1 MPDGFSLNIDPN
13 FLRDLAKADA
23 AIEKLID
30 KNNTLAHSTITAF
43 QKMSNSGVIP
53 YIKELETRLNA
64 LQSISSSI
72 GDKPAHGMVQL
83 KYDVSNAIDVINK
96 LIISLKDTKQ
106 YASEMSS
113 ELAKTSMK
121 LVEASN
127 DEFRMVKSLR
137 IERENNTKRELNE
150 YQQIIQKINELT
162 EVQKRAS
169 QVINAPQNSGMYN
182 AAKQAYTESVRQIE
196 ELNNRKIEL
205 EKKYEVEIQVLYEQ
219 NAINRFNSI
228 QKNNE
233 NEIRLE
239 EDKRIK
245 LAKEYEK
252 ELEDK
257 RRAEREL
264 ISFAKNASKRYTS
277 DIQREEQLKVD
288 SGKKSVIRD
297 YQERFK
303 LQEEELRRSLEN
315 VKIKREAEIR
325 LNDERI
331 SGILRANQ
339 LDEEMAQ
346 KAIKRNSEV
355 RASLIAR
362 YKTSGDL
369 SNNAMAA
376 YERLSSGKG
385 VLSVNNISS
394 VLSKLQQAQGS
405 INLKTK
411 EGRDRYEEI
420 GNAIKNLQSLLN
432 AVGTASERNLQI
444 AEKESKVRASL
455 FRYIQSSGD
464 TTKQADAAYNR
475 IYGDKGVQSV
485 ANFKN
490 VLSSLELAQSKINQR
505 TEEGRK
511 KYDEFEVKINRVK
524 QSIEDLSNRSKKAAQ
539 EEEKSNNDRIKSI
552 NDLLQAQSKYRAF
565 MYSYRQRSGDTSNQ
579 AIAAYNRLYGEHGVK
594 SVNNMNRAL
603 QRLQDAQNK
612 LNLKTDKGRQKY
624 DELGKKIQQIKR
636 DLDKA
641 TQANEK
647 FHNSHSKLLNTTY
660 QLQRK
665 LALLFSVSAIQGYM
679 DKLVNVRKEFELQQ
693 KSLQVLLRDKDQ
705 ADKLWQ
711 QTIDLAVKSPFRV
724 SQLVSYTKQL
734 AAYRIESDKLY
745 DTTKML
751 SDVSAGL
758 GVDMQRIILA
768 FGQVR
773 AANFLRGTELRQFTE
788 AGIPMLDELAQMF
801 TELEGR
807 VVKAGDVFERIS
819 KRMVTFRDVEEVF
832 KRMTSS
838 SGVFYNMQEE
848 QSKTLFGMIS
858 NLHDSIDLMLNDI
871 GRSND
876 GIIKDM
882 VSLTRDLVENWRG
895 VATVLKQV
903 GVTLAMI
910 GLAKFVTGWRI
921 ASTAIATGSTSAALA
936 MNGMAG
942 SAARLRIAMSTL
954 GKTISAHP
962 WFLLVGVVASAGH
975 ALWEYIEAIDAANA
989 KYDDMSRRE
998 IAHIDQLEELQ
1009 KKTEQYNAIIEDGT
1023 SSEQARN
1030 KAQLENDKILSQIK
1044 AKYPELYP
1052 LIIQQKNKTIDL
1064 TKAIERQ
1071 NEVLEVNIAL
1081 QQKAKGNFF
1090 QEDFSEN
1097 YKDALESQDALKSSL
1112 VSLQSEASQASVQ
1125 LKKLL
1130 ANGEISKDV
1139 ANDFDRL
1146 FKSIRKAKNFEEAK
1160 EYVYEL
1166 SDAFEKIGNDANI
1179 RLPLFDIF
1187 DDVRNKF
1194 AELNSEQINYTNSLS
1209 TWGENLDNQM
1219 DAFRIGIEDAMDG
1232 LSSDEANKKATQWV
1246 NQQLDALG
1254 VVDKELKK
1262 WAQQYI
1268 VRETGIELNFVDEG
1282 KKVYTEADLTKE
1294 WQKKIWGAIKKV
1306 ESTNPDIRLGVTLE
1320 DVATQDLAT
1329 VIKTLRESVES
1340 AIKENKNV
1348 VDVGKI
1354 VGQVAY
1360 TPQQIQNAKD
1370 SVEPL
1375 QALADVIGLIIK
1387 QTSGNKGKDWMSEVV
1402 KGIKE
1407 AHQEYIKLNKTLD
1420 DSEAKQLALNKYAKS
1435 FAESAKNAGLKDISL
1450 GQFKFETEEG
1460 AIEALTFLKNKLP
1473 KSAKQARFKLE
1484 EAIGEIRGEVR
1495 IRTKAEDDKL
1505 LIEQIEDMFSGYEM
1519 SIELQKLNIPPDLAK
1534 QLFNI
1539 DTLTLPE
1546 LKNKVISMESQFVG
1560 TDMEEEYRKF
1570 LKKIDEMEEKAQM
1583 ERLKKYSKYLAKAQ
1597 SERVKIKLEEMR
1609 QLAEIEK
1616 LGFNET
1622 QKEQITQ
1629 SIQLETK
1636 QKMDK
1641 AEWEAFKDTDLYV
1654 QMFEDLGV
1662 VSDKVLNDLKTR
1674 LIDIRG
1680 SLSDLSPREL
1690 KEVVSQ
1696 LEKVTSE
1703 QISRNPFEN
1712 LGDTIDKG
1720 VKALKRLNQEQ
1731 EEYSNALKEQ
1741 EVTQNRVDSLQIAN
1755 KQAEAQMESAKAIL
1769 LSKDATIKQRNEAQH
1784 IISISKSTINQ
1795 NDKLLDVEIKR
1806 LATQKG
1812 ITEAAARKLILT
1824 RAEVSELNKTANS
1837 VGVWGSTITD
1847 SVSQVTSMLENCGI
1861 DFGEEFEGVL
1871 SGLGQAFGALENIDL
1886 TKPMSVISGVTRV
1899 VAGLG
1904 NAFASIFGFGNKDKK
1919 KEKQIQ
1925 REIKFVEDLER
1936 AYEKLEKA
1944 IDNAYSINTLQANG
1958 QAAKKNIDAQ
1968 IASYNKMIEAEE
1980 DKKDTDED
1988 RIKEW
1993 QLAIEDLIEQKAEL
2007 DKELVSVA
2015 TSGIMDD
2022 VLSASQEFT
2031 NAWLEAFN
2039 ETGDGLSGLEA
2050 NFKETMLEMVKQQA
2064 AMLISQAYVDKWKK
2078 QLEQYIN
2085 PDDLELS
2092 TDEAKKWVDA
2102 VSNSLPQLN
2111 DALTRYFE
2119 AMKQAGVDL
2128 SGGEQSDLSGLQR
2141 GISGITESQADI
2153 LAAYANSCRFFL
2165 ANIDT
2170 TLASIANQIL
2180 GGGNMPNPMLSEL
2193 KTQTEMIRAIR
2204 DMFSSV
2210 IRNGHPTFGGAFIKV
2225 AL

>member
-1 MPDGFSLNIDPN
+1 MADGFVLNVDAK
-13 FLRDLAKADA
+13 FLQDLEKADKKMSDLVDKSNSLSKSVVEA
-23 AIEKLID
+23 FNKISTQGVDPFLEKLRQQKIALEAIANVD
-30 KNNTLAHSTITAF
+30 IGKNPS
-43 QKMSNSGVIP
+43 KG
-53 YIKELETRLNA
+53 
-64 LQSISSSI
+64 IS
-72 GDKPAHGMVQL
+72 VLL
-83 KYDVSNAIDVINK
+83 KSASQAVDQINK
-96 LIISLKDTKQ
+96 LIIALQGAGTAMDVNRATKKVDSEIKKETDSYLK
-106 YASEMSS
+106 
-113 ELAKTSMK
+113 
-121 LVEASN
+121 
-127 DEFRMVKSLR
+127 
-137 IERENNTKRELNE
+137 
-150 YQQIIQKINELT
+150 
-162 EVQKRAS
+162 
-169 QVINAPQNSGMYN
+169 
-182 AAKQAYTESVRQIE
+182 
-196 ELNNRKIEL
+196 EL
-205 EKKYEVEIQVLYEQ
+205 EKQ
-219 NAINRFNSI
+219 
-228 QKNNE
+228 
-233 NEIRLE
+233 
-239 EDKRIK
+239 IK
-245 LAKEYEK
+245 ARQEY
-252 ELEDK
+252 LS
-257 RRAEREL
+257 R
-264 ISFAKNASKRYTS
+264 
-277 DIQREEQLKVD
+277 
-288 SGKKSVIRD
+288 
-297 YQERFK
+297 QERVE
-303 LQEEELRRSLEN
+303 QER
-315 VKIKREAEIR
+315 VKITQDATKQVESEIKKET
-325 LNDERI
+325 D
-331 SGILRANQ
+331 
-339 LDEEMAQ
+339 
-346 KAIKRNSEV
+346 
-355 RASLIAR
+355 
-362 YKTSGDL
+362 
-369 SNNAMAA
+369 A
-376 YERLSSGKG
+376 YL
-385 VLSVNNISS
+385 
-394 VLSKLQQAQGS
+394 
-405 INLKTK
+405 
-411 EGRDRYEEI
+411 
-420 GNAIKNLQSLLN
+420 KNL
-432 AVGTASERNLQI
+432 EI
-444 AEKESKVRASL
+444 
-455 FRYIQSSGD
+455 
-464 TTKQADAAYNR
+464 
-475 IYGDKGVQSV
+475 
-485 ANFKN
+485 
-490 VLSSLELAQSKINQR
+490 KI
-505 TEEGRK
+505 
-511 KYDEFEVKINRVK
+511 
-524 QSIEDLSNRSKKAAQ
+524 KAAQ
-539 EEEKSNNDRIKSI
+539 EQQLRNDQIRSQRESIAKQAKANVEAEIKAENDAYLKGLNDRIR
-552 NDLLQAQSKYRAF
+552 QAQEYQARNERVASERKRIESEVVKHVENEIKKEKDAHLKSLSDQIKARQEYLERVRKLQEVQARKESEMRAKEF
-565 MYSYRQRSGDTSNQ
+565 RRIQQYGDTSGQ
-579 AIAAYNRLYGEHGVK
+579 ATSAYSRLYGEHGIK
-594 SVNNMNRAL
+594 SINNMNRAL

-612 LNLKTDKGRQKY
+612 LNLNTDKGRQKY

-647 FHNSHSKLLNTTY
+647 FHNSHSKLLNTTD

-665 LALLFSVSAIQGYM
+665 LALLFSISAIQGYM

-903 GVTLAMI
+903 GVALAMI
-910 GLAKFVTGWRI
+910 GLAKFVIGWRI

-962 WFLLVGVVASAGH
+962 WFLLVGAVASAGH

-1009 KKTEQYNAIIEDGT
+1009 KKTEQYNAIIEDGNA
-1023 SSEQARN
+1023 SEQARN

-1052 LIIQQKNKTIDL
+1052 LIVQQENKTIDL

-1071 NEVLEVNIAL
+1071 NEVLEANIAL
-1081 QQKAKGNFF
+1081 QQKAKGDFF

-1112 VSLQSEASQASVQ
+1112 VSLQSEASQASAQ

-1130 ANGEISKDV
+1130 ANGEISQDV
-1139 ANDFDRL
+1139 ANNFDRL

-1166 SDAFEKIGNDANI
+1166 SDAFKKIGNDANLRI
-1179 RLPLFDIF
+1179 PLFDLF

-1194 AELNSEQINYTNSLS
+1194 AELNSEQINYTKSLS
-1209 TWGENLDNQM
+1209 SWGQNLNNQM
-1219 DAFRIGIEDAMDG
+1219 DAFKVGIQDAMDG

-1254 VVDKELKK
+1254 VVDNELKK

-1268 VRETGIELNFVDEG
+1268 VRETGIELTFVDEG

-1329 VIKTLRESVES
+1329 VIKTLKESVES

-1348 VDVGKI
+1348 VDVGQI

-1473 KSAKQARFKLE
+1473 QSAKQARFKLE

-1539 DTLTLPE
+1539 DALTLPE
-1546 LKNKVISMESQFVG
+1546 LKNKVVSMESKFVG

-1570 LKKIDEMEEKAQM
+1570 LKKIDEMEDKQNI
-1583 ERLKKYSKYLAKAQ
+1583 ERLKKFVKFLAKTSDEIANVQKQGALDITYAQ
-1597 SERVKIKLEEMR
+1597 NLFWGGKIDAKEYSEIIKNVVNEVNKDISKINLEKFKESPEYIAAMGDMAGYTITELSKLSDKIRDLISENAKSMTPDEIKAYNDALNKINEQVNEIKSPFGKSWLSELREINSLEKELTKEKEKQLRLQQELKNKQDSLDALNKKLEELR
-1609 QLAEIEK
+1609 K
-1616 LGFNET
+1616 LPPSVVR
-1622 QKEQITQ
+1622 
-1629 SIQLETK
+1629 SIQI
-1636 QKMDK
+1636 Q
-1641 AEWEAFKDTDLYV
+1641 
-1654 QMFEDLGV
+1654 G
-1662 VSDKVLNDLKTR
+1662 VLNDINQVQKGISNVNGQLNTTAGNISSIGGK
-1674 LIDIRG
+1674 
-1680 SLSDLSPREL
+1680 
-1690 KEVVSQ
+1690 
-1696 LEKVTSE
+1696 LEKVLGGMGSSVAAVDMIIKG
-1703 QISRNPFEN
+1703 ISQSIEA
-1712 LGDTIDKG
+1712 TIQMFNDFKSMMDSFGVETDKG
-1720 VKALKRLNQEQ
+1720 AWQDISLAMETLGEVNQ
-1731 EEYSNALKEQ
+1731 K
-1741 EVTQNRVDSLQIAN
+1741 
-1755 KQAEAQMESAKAIL
+1755 
-1769 LSKDATIKQRNEAQH
+1769 
-1784 IISISKSTINQ
+1784 
-1795 NDKLLDVEIKR
+1795 
-1806 LATQKG
+1806 ATQGWEDLKSG
-1812 ITEAAARKLILT
+1812 NIAGA
-1824 RAEVSELNKTANS
+1824 VANT
-1837 VGVWGSTITD
+1837 VGV
-1847 SVSQVTSMLENCGI
+1847 VTSL
-1861 DFGEEFEGVL
+1861 
-1871 SGLGQAFGALENIDL
+1871 
-1886 TKPMSVISGVTRV
+1886 ISG
-1899 VAGLG
+1899 
-1904 NAFASIFGFGNKDKK
+1904 INKIHDAKY
-1919 KEKQIQ
+1919 ERRIQ
-1925 REIKFVEDLER
+1925 REAEFVESLQH
-1936 AYEKLEKA
+1936 AYEKLGKA
-1944 IDNAYSINTLQANG
+1944 IEDAYSIDTLEKSGKNAKANL
-1958 QAAKKNIDAQ
+1958 QSQ
-1968 IASYNKMIEAEE
+1968 IQSYYKMIDAEE
-1980 DKKDTDED
+1980 DKKDTDDD

-1993 QLAIEDLIEQKAEL
+1993 KYQIEELKQQIEDLNK
-2007 DKELVSVA
+2007 DLVSTA
-2015 TSGIMDD
+2015 TAGILDS

-2031 NAWLEAFN
+2031 DAWLEAFN
-2039 ETGDGLSGLEA
+2039 ETGDGLSGLET

-2064 AMLISQAYVDKWKK
+2064 AMLISQAYVERWKK

-2085 PDDLELS
+2085 PEDLELS
-2092 TDEAKKWVDA
+2092 TDEAKRWVNA
-2102 VSNSLPQLN
+2102 VTTSLPQLN
-2111 DALTRYFE
+2111 EALEKYFI
-2119 AMKQAGVDL
+2119 AMKQAGVDI
-2128 SGGEQSDLSGLQR
+2128 SGGSDSELSGLQR
-2141 GISGITESQADI
+2141 GIQGVTEETAQI
-2153 LAAYANSCRFFL
+2153 IEAYLNSIRFFV
-2165 ANIDT
+2165 AEQT
-2170 TLASIANQIL
+2170 TYLSQIASSFGNTEMENPMVEQLRIIASQTTAINTLLQSLTRGGHTL
-2180 GGGNMPNPMLSEL
+2180 GGVGL
-2193 KTQTEMIRAIR
+2193 K
-2204 DMFSSV
+2204 V
-2210 IRNGHPTFGGAFIKV
+2210 FIS
-2225 AL
+2225 

>member
-1 MPDGFSLNIDPN
+1 MPDGFSLSLDPKFLQDLEKAEQKLKDIAETSDKTSKAIIKN
-13 FLRDLAKADA
+13 FQEATDKGVGYFLSQMRKANEQLLSFSNA
-23 AIEKLID
+23 S
-30 KNNTLAHSTITAF
+30 KNM
-43 QKMSNSGVIP
+43 K
-53 YIKELETRLNA
+53 
-64 LQSISSSI
+64 I
-72 GDKPAHGMVQL
+72 GD
-83 KYDVSNAIDVINK
+83 VSGLSSMNKMASQSTDIINK
-96 LIISLKDTKQ
+96 LIDALVKL
-106 YASEMSS
+106 SS
-113 ELAKTSMK
+113 EQSKI
-121 LVEASN
+121 
-127 DEFRMVKSLR
+127 KSSSS
-137 IERENNTKRELNE
+137 KDSDVS
-150 YQQIIQKINELT
+150 KINSLYRERIKLMKQLEHFAQLGAKGMTLT
-162 EVQKRAS
+162 NEESSSISSIHQRLQVIDMEIKSYQKRTDLS
-169 QVINAPQNSGMYN
+169 
-182 AAKQAYTESVRQIE
+182 KQAIRS
-196 ELNNRKIEL
+196 L
-205 EKKYEVEIQVLYEQ
+205 IQGE
-219 NAINRFNSI
+219 ADFSI
-228 QKNNE
+228 AQG
-233 NEIRLE
+233 NEIRKRQKLVDDE
-239 EDKRIK
+239 NRKKEDKVRQEALQNEK
-245 LAKEYEK
+245 LASLDKKRAEDIVKQQQK
-252 ELEDK
+252 ELNDYRAYLKSKQDMYK
-257 RRAEREL
+257 RM
-264 ISFAKNASKRYTS
+264 F
-277 DIQREEQLKVD
+277 D
-288 SGKKSVIRD
+288 
-297 YQERFK
+297 
-303 LQEEELRRSLEN
+303 
-315 VKIKREAEIR
+315 
-325 LNDERI
+325 
-331 SGILRANQ
+331 
-339 LDEEMAQ
+339 
-346 KAIKRNSEV
+346 
-355 RASLIAR
+355 
-362 YKTSGDL
+362 
-369 SNNAMAA
+369 
-376 YERLSSGKG
+376 
-385 VLSVNNISS
+385 
-394 VLSKLQQAQGS
+394 
-405 INLKTK
+405 
-411 EGRDRYEEI
+411 
-420 GNAIKNLQSLLN
+420 
-432 AVGTASERNLQI
+432 QI
-444 AEKESKVRASL
+444 AKQESQMRSKS
-455 FRYIQSSGD
+455 
-464 TTKQADAAYNR
+464 YNR
-475 IYGDKGVQSV
+475 
-485 ANFKN
+485 F
-490 VLSSLELAQSKINQR
+490 
-505 TEEGRK
+505 
-511 KYDEFEVKINRVK
+511 
-524 QSIEDLSNRSKKAAQ
+524 
-539 EEEKSNNDRIKSI
+539 
-552 NDLLQAQSKYRAF
+552 QA
-565 MYSYRQRSGDTSNQ
+565 SGDTSNQ
-579 AIAAYNRLYGEHGVK
+579 ATAAYNRLYGEHGIK

-612 LNLKTDKGRQKY
+612 LNLNTDKGRQKY

-647 FHNSHSKLLNTTY
+647 FHNSHSKLLNTTD

-807 VVKAGDVFERIS
+807 AVKAGDVFERIS

-942 SAARLRIAMSTL
+942 SAARLRIALSTL
-954 GKTISAHP
+954 GKTISSNP
-962 WFLLVGVVASAGH
+962 WFLLVGAVASAGH

-1009 KKTEQYNAIIEDGT
+1009 KKTEQYNAIIEDGN

-1052 LIIQQKNKTIDL
+1052 LIVQQENKTIDL

-1081 QQKAKGNFF
+1081 QQKAKGDFF

-1112 VSLQSEASQASVQ
+1112 VSLQSEASQASVK
-1125 LKKLL
+1125 LKALSS
-1130 ANGEISKDV
+1130 NGELPKDV
-1139 ANDFDRL
+1139 AKSFDTL
-1146 FKSIRKAKNFEEAK
+1146 FKSLRKSKSLEEARVVIN
-1160 EYVYEL
+1160 E
-1166 SDAFEKIGNDANI
+1166 I
-1179 RLPLFDIF
+1179 
-1187 DDVRNKF
+1187 NKSF
-1194 AELNSEQINYTNSLS
+1194 SQLGVGMRGKAELHNVIAEIKDDFASLWKSQQDYTNALDS
-1209 TWGENLDNQM
+1209 WGANLDKQM
-1219 DAFRIGIEDAMDG
+1219 DAFRVGIEDAMVG
-1232 LSSDEANKKATQWV
+1232 LDPSNRNQAATQWV
-1246 NQQLDALG
+1246 NQQLEALG
-1254 VVDKELKK
+1254 VVDNELKK

-1268 VRETGIELNFVDEG
+1268 VRKTGIQLTFVDEG
-1282 KKVYTEADLTKE
+1282 KKEYTEADLIKE

-1329 VIKTLRESVES
+1329 VIKTLKESVES

-1348 VDVGKI
+1348 IDVGQI
-1354 VGQVAY
+1354 VDQVAY
-1360 TPQQIQNAKD
+1360 TPKQIQNAKD

-1460 AIEALTFLKNKLP
+1460 AIEALTFLKDKLP
-1473 KSAKQARFKLE
+1473 QSAKQARFKLE

-1495 IRTKAEDDKL
+1495 IRTKAEDDKI

-1534 QLFNI
+1534 KLFNI
-1539 DTLTLPE
+1539 DALTLPE
-1546 LKNKVISMESQFVG
+1546 LKDKVVSMESKFVG

-1583 ERLKKYSKYLAKAQ
+1583 ERLKKYSKYLVKAQ

-1769 LSKDATIKQRNEAQH
+1769 LSKDATIEQRNEAQN

-1795 NDKLLDVEIKR
+1795 NNKLLDVEIKR
-1806 LATQKG
+1806 LAAQKG
-1812 ITEAAARKLILT
+1812 ITEEAAKKLILT

-1837 VGVWGSTITD
+1837 VGAWGSTITD
-1847 SVSQVTSMLENCGI
+1847 SVSQVTSMLENWGI

-1886 TKPMSVISGVTRV
+1886 TKPMSVISGVTGV
-1899 VAGLG
+1899 VSGLG

-1925 REIKFVEDLER
+1925 REIKFVEDLQR

-1944 IDNAYSINTLQANG
+1944 IDNAYSINTLQASG

-1968 IASYNKMIEAEE
+1968 IASYNKMIAAEE
-1980 DKKDTDED
+1980 DKKKTDKD

-2039 ETGDGLSGLEA
+2039 ETGDGLSGLET
-2050 NFKETMLEMVKQQA
+2050 NFKDTMLEMVKQQA
-2064 AMLISQAYVDKWKK
+2064 AMLISQAYVEKWKK

-2128 SGGEQSDLSGLQR
+2128 SGGEQSELSGLQR
-2141 GISGITESQADI
+2141 GIQSVTEETAQIIEAYMASVRFYVADS
-2153 LAAYANSCRFFL
+2153 NSKL
-2165 ANIDT
+2165 T
-2170 TLASIANQIL
+2170 MIANQIV
-2180 GGGNMPNPMLSEL
+2180 GSDETTNPMLSEL
-2193 KTQTEMIRAIR
+2193 RSQTELIRSIR
-2204 DMFSSV
+2204 DMFGSV
-2210 IRNGHPTFGGAFIKV
+2210 IKQGHSTFGGAFLKV
-2225 AL
+2225 SL

>member
-1 MPDGFSLNIDPN
+1 MPDGFSLNVDPKFLQDLENAEKKLKDIAETSDKTSKAIIKN
-13 FLRDLAKADA
+13 FQEATDKGVGYFLSQMRKANEQLLSFSNA
-23 AIEKLID
+23 S
-30 KNNTLAHSTITAF
+30 KNM
-43 QKMSNSGVIP
+43 K
-53 YIKELETRLNA
+53 
-64 LQSISSSI
+64 I
-72 GDKPAHGMVQL
+72 GD
-83 KYDVSNAIDVINK
+83 VSGLSSMNKMASQSTDVINK
-96 LIISLKDTKQ
+96 LVDALVKL
-106 YASEMSS
+106 SS
-113 ELAKTSMK
+113 EQSKSKSSSSKDSDVSKINSLYRERIKLMKQLEHFAQLGAKGMTVTNDESSSISSIRQRLQVIDMEIKSYQKRTDLSKQAIRSLIQGEADFSIAQGNEIRKRQK
-121 LVEASN
+121 LVEDENRKKEDKVRQEALHNEKLASL
-127 DEFRMVKSLR
+127 DK
-137 IERENNTKRELNE
+137 
-150 YQQIIQKINELT
+150 
-162 EVQKRAS
+162 KRAEDIVKQQQKELHDYGAYLKS
-169 QVINAPQNSGMYN
+169 KQDMYKRMFDQI
-182 AAKQAYTESVRQIE
+182 AKQESQMRS
-196 ELNNRKIEL
+196 KS
-205 EKKYEVEIQVLYEQ
+205 Y
-219 NAINRFNSI
+219 NRF
-228 QKNNE
+228 
-233 NEIRLE
+233 
-239 EDKRIK
+239 
-245 LAKEYEK
+245 
-252 ELEDK
+252 
-257 RRAEREL
+257 
-264 ISFAKNASKRYTS
+264 
-277 DIQREEQLKVD
+277 
-288 SGKKSVIRD
+288 
-297 YQERFK
+297 
-303 LQEEELRRSLEN
+303 
-315 VKIKREAEIR
+315 
-325 LNDERI
+325 
-331 SGILRANQ
+331 
-339 LDEEMAQ
+339 
-346 KAIKRNSEV
+346 
-355 RASLIAR
+355 
-362 YKTSGDL
+362 
-369 SNNAMAA
+369 
-376 YERLSSGKG
+376 
-385 VLSVNNISS
+385 
-394 VLSKLQQAQGS
+394 QA
-405 INLKTK
+405 
-411 EGRDRYEEI
+411 
-420 GNAIKNLQSLLN
+420 
-432 AVGTASERNLQI
+432 
-444 AEKESKVRASL
+444 
-455 FRYIQSSGD
+455 
-464 TTKQADAAYNR
+464 
-475 IYGDKGVQSV
+475 
-485 ANFKN
+485 
-490 VLSSLELAQSKINQR
+490 
-505 TEEGRK
+505 
-511 KYDEFEVKINRVK
+511 
-524 QSIEDLSNRSKKAAQ
+524 
-539 EEEKSNNDRIKSI
+539 
-552 NDLLQAQSKYRAF
+552 
-565 MYSYRQRSGDTSNQ
+565 SGDTSNQ
-579 AIAAYNRLYGEHGVK
+579 ATAAYNRLYGEHGVK

-612 LNLKTDKGRQKY
+612 LNLNTDKGRQKY

-647 FHNSHSKLLNTTY
+647 FHNSHSKLLNTTD

-665 LALLFSVSAIQGYM
+665 LALLFSISAIQGYM

-807 VVKAGDVFERIS
+807 AVKAGDVFERIS

-858 NLHDSIDLMLNDI
+858 NLHDSIDLMLNDL

-962 WFLLVGVVASAGH
+962 WFLLVGAVASAGH
-975 ALWEYIEAIDAANA
+975 ALWEYFEAIDAANA

-1009 KKTEQYNAIIEDGT
+1009 KKTEQYNAIIEDGN

-1052 LIIQQKNKTIDL
+1052 LIVQQENKTIDL

-1081 QQKAKGNFF
+1081 QQKAKGDFF

-1112 VSLQSEASQASVQ
+1112 VSLQSEASQASAK
-1125 LKKLL
+1125 LKAL
-1130 ANGEISKDV
+1130 ASNGELPKDV
-1139 ANDFDRL
+1139 AKSFDTL
-1146 FKSIRKAKNFEEAK
+1146 FKSLRKSKSLEEARVVINEINESFSQLGAEMRGK
-1160 EYVYEL
+1160 LEL
-1166 SDAFEKIGNDANI
+1166 YNVIAEIK
-1179 RLPLFDIF
+1179 
-1187 DDVRNKF
+1187 DDF
-1194 AELNSEQINYTNSLS
+1194 ASLWKSQQDYTNSLDS
-1209 TWGENLDNQM
+1209 WGDNLDRQM
-1219 DAFRIGIEDAMDG
+1219 DAFRIGIEDAMAG
-1232 LSSDEANKKATQWV
+1232 LSYDEANKKATQWV

-1254 VVDKELKK
+1254 VVDNELKK
-1262 WAQQYI
+1262 WAQQHI
-1268 VRETGIELNFVDEG
+1268 VRETGIKLTFVDEG

-1294 WQKKIWGAIKKV
+1294 WQKKIWNAIKKV

-1329 VIKTLRESVES
+1329 LVKTLNESVEN

-1348 VDVGKI
+1348 IDVGKI
-1354 VGQVAY
+1354 TEQVRF
-1360 TPQQIQNAKD
+1360 TPQQIKNAED

-1402 KGIKE
+1402 QGIKE
-1407 AHQEYIKLNKTLD
+1407 AHQEYVKLNKTLGE
-1420 DSEAKQLALNKYAKS
+1420 SESKQMALGKYAKS
-1435 FAESAKNAGLKDISL
+1435 FAEAAKNAGLKDISL

-1473 KSAKQARFKLE
+1473 QSAKQARFKLE

-1495 IRTKAEDDKL
+1495 IRTKAEDDKI

-1546 LKNKVISMESQFVG
+1546 LKNKVVSMESQFVG

-1583 ERLKKYSKYLAKAQ
+1583 ERLKKYSKYLIKAQ

-1769 LSKDATIKQRNEAQH
+1769 LSKDATIEQRNEAQH

-1812 ITEAAARKLILT
+1812 ITEEAAKKLILT

-1837 VGVWGSTITD
+1837 VGAWGSTITD
-1847 SVSQVTSMLENCGI
+1847 SVSQVTSMLKNWGI

-1886 TKPMSVISGVTRV
+1886 TKPMSVISGVTGV

-1925 REIKFVEDLER
+1925 REIKFVEDLQR

-1944 IDNAYSINTLQANG
+1944 IDNAYSIDTLQASGN
-1958 QAAKKNIDAQ
+1958 AAKDNLEAQ
-1968 IASYNKMIEAEE
+1968 IEAYRRMIATEE
-1980 DKKDTDED
+1980 DKKKTDKD

-1993 QLAIEDLIEQKAEL
+1993 KLAIEDMQEQIEEL
-2007 DKELVSVA
+2007 NKDLVSTA
-2015 TSGIMDD
+2015 TAGILDS

-2039 ETGDGLSGLEA
+2039 ETGDGLSGLES

-2064 AMLISQAYVDKWKK
+2064 AMLISQSYVERWKK

-2102 VSNSLPQLN
+2102 VSSSFPQLN

-2119 AMKQAGVDL
+2119 AMQSAGVDL
-2128 SGGEQSDLSGLQR
+2128 GGGTSGELSGLQR

-2180 GGGNMPNPMLSEL
+2180 GGGNMPNPILSEL
-2193 KTQTEMIRAIR
+2193 RTQTELVRGI
-2204 DMFSSV
+2204 STLLNSLTSG
-2210 IRNGHPTFGGAFIKV
+2210 GHSMGGRGFRVFIS
-2225 AL
+2225 

>member
-1 MPDGFSLNIDPN
+1 MADGFSLNIDPK
-13 FLRDLAKADA
+13 FMQDLEKAEQKIKDIATASEKTRDAVVDAFTKMRTQGLDPFVQAAKTFQQEMRGMRVVNLGLGVVTREASAATDKINLLVDALNKLLVANGKVNASNSKDSNVSKVNQLYKERLQIEERLHKMMLKGAQGKTVSPYESQNISRLAQRAQAIEQEIKQLQNSSKVSSQVILSIMKNEEQYTQAVQRFANERQAARNAEAEQQRKEAEAEKIRLTQLAKQRAEMYKKQNYA
-23 AIEKLID
+23 QNTTSQGALKFSETAQTYNREKQAIEYLTIARNNLSKSD
-30 KNNTLAHSTITAF
+30 KDYANTLELLNKAIRKHEENLKNATRTQEELTAA
-43 QKMSNSGVIP
+43 QNKRNKAGG
-53 YIKELETRLNA
+53 
-64 LQSISSSI
+64 SSSNQA
-72 GDKPAHGMVQL
+72 D
-83 KYDVSNAIDVINK
+83 
-96 LIISLKDTKQ
+96 KQ
-106 YASEMSS
+106 YA
-113 ELAKTSMK
+113 
-121 LVEASN
+121 
-127 DEFRMVKSLR
+127 
-137 IERENNTKRELNE
+137 
-150 YQQIIQKINELT
+150 
-162 EVQKRAS
+162 
-169 QVINAPQNSGMYN
+169 QN
-182 AAKQAYTESVRQIE
+182 
-196 ELNNRKIEL
+196 L
-205 EKKYEVEIQVLYEQ
+205 
-219 NAINRFNSI
+219 
-228 QKNNE
+228 
-233 NEIRLE
+233 
-239 EDKRIK
+239 
-245 LAKEYEK
+245 
-252 ELEDK
+252 
-257 RRAEREL
+257 
-264 ISFAKNASKRYTS
+264 
-277 DIQREEQLKVD
+277 
-288 SGKKSVIRD
+288 RD
-297 YQERFK
+297 Y
-303 LQEEELRRSLEN
+303 
-315 VKIKREAEIR
+315 
-325 LNDERI
+325 
-331 SGILRANQ
+331 
-339 LDEEMAQ
+339 
-346 KAIKRNSEV
+346 
-355 RASLIAR
+355 
-362 YKTSGDL
+362 
-369 SNNAMAA
+369 NNAM
-376 YERLSSGKG
+376 K
-385 VLSVNNISS
+385 
-394 VLSKLQQAQGS
+394 
-405 INLKTK
+405 
-411 EGRDRYEEI
+411 
-420 GNAIKNLQSLLN
+420 
-432 AVGTASERNLQI
+432 ASE
-444 AEKESKVRASL
+444 A
-455 FRYIQSSGD
+455 
-464 TTKQADAAYNR
+464 T
-475 IYGDKGVQSV
+475 
-485 ANFKN
+485 
-490 VLSSLELAQSKINQR
+490 INQR
-505 TEEGRK
+505 TNKLARLRQVEAQMAQ
-511 KYDEFEVKINRVK
+511 DEARYSQQLSRVRA
-524 QSIEDLSNRSKKAAQ
+524 EMDRLSQANDNASKKTK
-539 EEEKSNNDRIKSI
+539 E
-552 NDLLQAQSKYRAF
+552 LQKN
-565 MYSYRQRSGDTSNQ
+565 QRNLMDT
-579 AIAAYNRLYGEHGVK
+579 AG
-594 SVNNMNRAL
+594 
-603 QRLQDAQNK
+603 
-612 LNLKTDKGRQKY
+612 
-624 DELGKKIQQIKR
+624 
-636 DLDKA
+636 
-641 TQANEK
+641 
-647 FHNSHSKLLNTTY
+647 

-665 LALLFSVSAIQGYM
+665 LALLFSVSAIQGYVS
-679 DKLVNVRKEFELQQ
+679 KLVEVRGEFEMQQ

-807 VVKAGDVFERIS
+807 TVKAGDVFERIS

-962 WFLLVGVVASAGH
+962 WFLLVGALASAGH
-975 ALWEYIEAIDAANA
+975 ALWEYFEAIDAANA

-1009 KKTEQYNAIIEDGT
+1009 KKTEQYNAIIEDGN

-1052 LIIQQKNKTIDL
+1052 LIVRQENKTIDL

-1071 NEVLEVNIAL
+1071 NEVLGVNIAL
-1081 QQKAKGNFF
+1081 QQKAKGNVF

-1097 YKDALESQDALKSSL
+1097 YKDALESQDALK
-1112 VSLQSEASQASVQ
+1112 VSLNNLKSEASQASAQ

-1166 SDAFEKIGNDANI
+1166 SDAFKKIGNDANLRI
-1179 RLPLFDIF
+1179 PLFDLF

-1194 AELNSEQINYTNSLS
+1194 AELNNEQINYTNSLS
-1209 TWGENLDNQM
+1209 TWGQNLDNQM
-1219 DAFRIGIEDAMDG
+1219 DDFRMGIEDAMEG
-1232 LSSDEANKKATQWV
+1232 LSSDEANKQATQWV

-1268 VRETGIELNFVDEG
+1268 VRETGIKLTFVDEG

-1329 VIKTLRESVES
+1329 VIKTLKESVES

-1348 VDVGKI
+1348 IDVGQI
-1354 VGQVAY
+1354 VDQVAY
-1360 TPQQIQNAKD
+1360 TPKQIQNAKD

-1402 KGIKE
+1402 KGIKD

-1473 KSAKQARFKLE
+1473 QSAKQARFKLE

-1495 IRTKAEDDKL
+1495 IRTKAEDDKI

-1546 LKNKVISMESQFVG
+1546 LKNKVVSMESQFVG

-1570 LKKIDEMEEKAQM
+1570 LKKIDEIEEKAQM
-1583 ERLKKYSKYLAKAQ
+1583 ERLKKYSKYLIKAQ

-1769 LSKDATIKQRNEAQH
+1769 LSKDATIEQRNEAQH

-1812 ITEAAARKLILT
+1812 ITEEAAKKLILT

-1837 VGVWGSTITD
+1837 VGAWGSTITD
-1847 SVSQVTSMLENCGI
+1847 SVSQVTSMLENWGI
-1861 DFGEEFEGVL
+1861 DFGEEFKEIL
-1871 SGLGQAFGALENIDL
+1871 SGVGQMFNSLESIDL
-1886 TKPMSVISGVTRV
+1886 TKPMSIITGATGFL
-1899 VAGLG
+1899 AGLG
-1904 NAFASIFGFGNKDKK
+1904 NTFASIFGFGNKDKK

-1936 AYEKLEKA
+1936 AYQKLEKA
-1944 IDNAYSINTLQANG
+1944 IDDAYTLDTLKG
-1958 QAAKKNIDAQ
+1958 SYDAAQKNIDAQ
-1968 IASYNKMIEAEE
+1968 IASYNKMIAAEE
-1980 DKKDTDED
+1980 DKKKTDKD

-1993 QLAIEDLIEQKAEL
+1993 QQAIEDLSEQR
-2007 DKELVSVA
+2007 KELLKSQVEEL
-2015 TSGIMDD
+2015 GGGYDY
-2022 VLSASQEFT
+2022 SAMTEEFV
-2031 NAWLEAFN
+2031 NAWLDAFK
-2039 ETGDGLSGLEA
+2039 ETGNGLSGLEDNFEDFWQSIAIKQAVMGGASKIMQPFLDAVNKALENDFKLDDSEMA
-2050 NFKETMLEMVKQQA
+2050 NIDQLSAKAKEDMNA
-2064 AMLISQAYVDKWKK
+2064 F
-2078 QLEQYIN
+2078 LEQWY
-2085 PDDLELS
+2085 DRWGDFM
-2092 TDEAKKWVDA
+2092 T
-2102 VSNSLPQLN
+2102 Q
-2111 DALTRYFE
+2111 
-2119 AMKQAGVDL
+2119 
-2128 SGGEQSDLSGLQR
+2128 GEQSELSGLQR
-2141 GISGITESQADI
+2141 GIQGVTEETAQI
-2153 LAAYANSCRFFL
+2153 IEAYLNSIRFFV
-2165 ANIDT
+2165 AEQT
-2170 TLASIANQIL
+2170 TYLSQIASSF
-2180 GGGNMPNPMLSEL
+2180 GNTEMENPMVAQLRIIASQTTAINEL
-2193 KTQTEMIRAIR
+2193 LNSLT
-2204 DMFSSV
+2204 SG
-2210 IRNGHPTFGGAFIKV
+2210 GHSMGGRGFRVFIS
-2225 AL
+2225 